1 MLVVPGHCLAQV
13 SREFLQLYATARIL
27 VADETNFVEAERSRF
42 LARAAT
48 ANWDAVIITHAAF
61 RFIPVPSAFEQAT
74 PPITR
79 HQKALPLRRDPRRLL
94 RAFGLRRFRGR
105 AAQLIIHAR
114 GADTARAAC
123 AARGGLLR
131 ADGCGHLAAWRM
143 TVVVA
148 RRNSADQV
156 EQPRAG
162 G

>member
-79 HQKALPLRRDPRRLL
+79 HQKALPLRRIRVASSVRL
-94 RAFGLRRFRGR
+94 G
-105 AAQLIIHAR
+105 
-114 GADTARAAC
+114 C
-123 AARGGLLR
+123 AGFAG
-131 ADGCGHLAAWRM
+131 
-143 TVVVA
+143 A
-148 RRNSADQV
+148 RRNLLFT
-156 EQPRAG
+156 RAVPTRQG
-162 G
+162 RLAPPGVVYCGQTGAVTLRRGA